1 MITVV
6 GLGPGDP
13 EDLTSRAISLLHEA
27 GSAGAT
33 GARSEPAGSD
43 ESRAAS
49 AGAGVGIRLFL
60 RTDIHP
66 TVATLREW
74 GLRFESF
81 DRLYQEGPT
90 FEEVYRGIARRL
102 LAEGRIADIVFAVP
116 GHPLVGEQTVAMLLE
131 QSEVPVKVVAGISAL
146 DAIFA
151 RLGVDPAAGLQVLDA
166 LAFTV
171 GQGHERPPDWLPD
184 RPTLVLQVF
193 SPQRAAEAKLA
204 LMAYYAD
211 EHPVTVLRAAGVP
224 GQERIETVPLFEID
238 RLPWVDHLTSLYL
251 PPGPVR
257 GVRRLEALM
266 HRLRAPGGCPWDREQ
281 THESLRR
288 YCLEEAYEVV
298 DAIDA
303 HDDDAL
309 EEELGDLLLQVVF
322 HAELGTEDGRFTL
335 VEIAD
340 RICDKLVARHPQIFG
355 DEAEAR
361 TASEHLARWEEL
373 KAREKPRGTSAIAG
387 VPLALP
393 ALTASEKLQ
402 SRAARVG
409 FEWANWH
416 GAVSKLREEVTEL
429 QAEFDAASES
439 EPWKDEHR
447 QAAVN
452 HEIGD
457 VFTAAVNVARFWKLD
472 PEQALRDANARFKRR
487 FEVVERLAG
496 GSIEGRNLD
505 ELLSFWTRAKAEV
518 G

>member
-13 EDLTSRAISLLHEA
+13 ADLTGRAISILKDA
-27 GSAGAT
+27 GGAKT
-33 GARSEPAGSD
+33 PGGPAGSV
-43 ESRAAS
+43 EPEAARAATAPARDS
-49 AGAGVGIRLFL
+49 IRLFL
-60 RTDIHP
+60 RTEIHP

-81 DRLYQEGPT
+81 DRLYQEETT

-102 LAEGRIADIVFAVP
+102 LAEAAGADIVFAVP
-116 GHPLVGEQTVAMLLE
+116 GHPLVGERTVALLLE
-131 QSEVPVKVVAGISAL
+131 QRDVPVQVVAGISAL

-151 RLGVDPAAGLQVLDA
+151 RLGLDPAAGLQVLDA
-166 LAFTV
+166 LAFAPD
-171 GQGHERPPDWLPD
+171 QGHDRLPDLLPD

-193 SPQRAAEAKLA
+193 SPQRASEAKIA
-204 LMAYYAD
+204 LMAHYAD
-211 EHPVTVLRAAGVP
+211 DHPVAVIRAAGVP
-224 GQERIETVPLFEID
+224 GQERIETVPLFQID

-251 PPGPVR
+251 APGPVR

-266 HRLRAPGGCPWDREQ
+266 HRLRSPGGCPWDREQ

-288 YCLEEAYEVV
+288 YCIEEAYEVV
-298 DAIDA
+298 EAIDT

-335 VEIAD
+335 TEIAD

-355 DEAEAR
+355 DEPEAR
-361 TASEHLARWEEL
+361 TASEHLARWEDL
-373 KAREKPRGTSAIAG
+373 KAQEKPHGTSAIAG

-409 FEWANWH
+409 FEWPGWQ
-416 GAVSKLREEVTEL
+416 GAVAKLHEEVAEL
-429 QAEFDAASES
+429 QDEFDAASAA
-439 EPWKDEHR
+439 EPWKDERR

-457 VFTAAVNVARFWKLD
+457 VLTAAVNLARFWKLD

-487 FEVVERLAG
+487 FEAVERLAG
-496 GSIEGRNLD
+496 GSVEGRSLD
-505 ELLSFWTRAKAEV
+505 EMLALWARAKTQV

>member
-13 EDLTSRAISLLHEA
+13 EDLTSRASAILKAA
-27 GSAGAT
+27 GSPGVPGGQPTSPEAAAT
-33 GARSEPAGSD
+33 
-43 ESRAAS
+43 RAADAVS
-49 AGAGVGIRLFL
+49 GGGIRLFL

-81 DRLYQEGPT
+81 DRLYQDGST
-90 FEEVYRGIARRL
+90 FEEVYRGIVRRL
-102 LAEGRIADIVFAVP
+102 LAEGAGADIVYAVP
-116 GHPLVGEQTVAMLLE
+116 GHPLVGEHTVALLLD
-131 QSEVPVKVVAGISAL
+131 QGEVPVEVVAGISAL

-151 RLGVDPAAGLQVLDA
+151 RLGLDPAAGLQVLDA
-166 LAFTV
+166 LTFGTS
-171 GQGHERPPDWLPD
+171 QGHDRPPDLLPD
-184 RPTLVLQVF
+184 RPALILQVF
-193 SPQRAAEAKLA
+193 SPQRASEAKIA
-204 LMAYYAD
+204 LMAHYAD
-211 EHPVTVLRAAGVP
+211 DHPATVLRAAGVP
-224 GQERIETVPLFEID
+224 GQERIETVPLFQID

-266 HRLRAPGGCPWDREQ
+266 RRLRSPGGCPWDREQ
-281 THESLRR
+281 THASLRR
-288 YCLEEAYEVV
+288 YCIEEAYEVV
-298 DAIDA
+298 EAIDT

-335 VEIAD
+335 TEIAD

-355 DEAEAR
+355 DEPQAQ

-373 KAREKPRGTSAIAG
+373 KAREKPQGTSAIAG

-409 FEWANWH
+409 FEWGTWL
-416 GAVSKLREEVTEL
+416 GAVSKLHEEVAEL
-429 QAEFDAASES
+429 QDEFDAASGA
-439 EPWKDEHR
+439 EPWQDEHR

-457 VFTAAVNVARFWKLD
+457 VITAAVNLARFWKLD
-472 PEQALRDANARFKRR
+472 PEQALRDANVRFKRR
-487 FEVVERLAG
+487 FEAVERLAG
-496 GSIEGRNLD
+496 GSIEGRSLD
-505 ELLSFWTRAKAEV
+505 ELLSLWARAKTEV